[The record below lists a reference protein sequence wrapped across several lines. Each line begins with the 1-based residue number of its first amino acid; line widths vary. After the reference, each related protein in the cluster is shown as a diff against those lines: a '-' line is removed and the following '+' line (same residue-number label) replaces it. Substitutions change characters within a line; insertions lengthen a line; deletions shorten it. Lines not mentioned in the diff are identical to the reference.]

1 MYVCICNAVTE
12 DAVHECLAAGAKT
25 TRAVKEGCGMQ
36 PGCGTCTRRIR
47 TMVSEWRTASEL
59 MDALTGGP
67 ASLQPVAAEDD
78 ERSPEA
84 APAIAAEGEDPAPAR
99 PQRQHRARKGVKQPA
114 A

>member
-12 DAVHECLAAGAKT
+12 DAVHECLASGATT

-36 PGCGTCTRRIR
+36 PACGTCTKRI
-47 TMVSEWRTASEL
+47 TAMVSQWRTSSEL

-67 ASLQPVAAEDD
+67 ATLQPVPAADD
-78 ERSPEA
+78 QPDPEA
-84 APAIAAEGEDPAPAR
+84 APAIAAEAEDAR
-99 PQRQHRARKGVKQPA
+99 PQHQRRARKGVKQPA